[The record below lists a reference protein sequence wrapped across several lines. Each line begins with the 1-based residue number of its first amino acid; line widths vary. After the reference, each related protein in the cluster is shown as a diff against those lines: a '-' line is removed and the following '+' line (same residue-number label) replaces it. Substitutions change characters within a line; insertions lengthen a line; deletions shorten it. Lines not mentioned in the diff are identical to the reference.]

1 MAKHITLEGLQAVL
15 QLVKQD
21 VQAVDAKIDGIQVP
35 SIEVLSIIKK
45 DINTNSTNISTI
57 QESLNTVQTDLTEI
71 KKIIKDSGVTA
82 SSDWNDITNKPDF
95 ADTLSLNDNKLK
107 LLGNKTNEMS
117 SVDIT
122 TTDDINNILNSIE

>member
-1 MAKHITLEGLQAVL
+1 MSKIVTT
-15 QLVKQD
+15 
-21 VQAVDAKIDGIQVP
+21 DAL
-35 SIEVLSIIKK
+35 SEVLSIIKRS
-45 DINTNSTNISTI
+45 INTNSTNISAI
-57 QESLNTVQTDLTEI
+57 QNSLNTVQTDLSDI
-71 KKIIKDSGVTA
+71 KQAIKDFGVTA

-122 TTDDINNILNSIE
+122 TADDINNILSNIE

>member
-1 MAKHITLEGLQAVL
+1 MSKIVTT
-15 QLVKQD
+15 
-21 VQAVDAKIDGIQVP
+21 DAL
-35 SIEVLSIIKK
+35 SEVLSIIKRS
-45 DINTNSTNISTI
+45 INTNSTNISAI
-57 QESLNTVQTDLTEI
+57 QNSLNTVQTDLSEI
-71 KKIIKDSGVTA
+71 KQVIKDSGVTA

-122 TTDDINNILNSIE
+122 TTDDINNILSNIE

>member
-1 MAKHITLEGLQAVL
+1 MSNKVVTT
-15 QLVKQD
+15 
-21 VQAVDAKIDGIQVP
+21 DAL
-35 SIEVLSIIKK
+35 SEVLNIIKK

-71 KKIIKDSGVTA
+71 KKIIKDSSVTA
-82 SSDWNDITNKPDF
+82 SYDWNDITNKPDF

-107 LLGNKTNEMS
+107 LLGNKTSEMS

>member
-1 MAKHITLEGLQAVL
+1 M
-15 QLVKQD
+15 
-21 VQAVDAKIDGIQVP
+21 
-35 SIEVLSIIKK
+35 
-45 DINTNSTNISTI
+45 
-57 QESLNTVQTDLTEI
+57 
-71 KKIIKDSGVTA
+71 TA

-107 LLGNKTNEMS
+107 LLGNKTSEMS

>member
-1 MAKHITLEGLQAVL
+1 MSKIVTT
-15 QLVKQD
+15 
-21 VQAVDAKIDGIQVP
+21 DAL
-35 SIEVLSIIKK
+35 SEVLGIIKRS
-45 DINTNSTNISTI
+45 INTNSTNISAI
-57 QESLNTVQTDLTEI
+57 QNSLNTVQADLSDI
-71 KKIIKDSGVTA
+71 KQAIKDSGVTA

-122 TTDDINNILNSIE
+122 TTDDINNILNNIE

>member
-1 MAKHITLEGLQAVL
+1 MSKIVTT
-15 QLVKQD
+15 
-21 VQAVDAKIDGIQVP
+21 DAL
-35 SIEVLSIIKK
+35 SEVLSIIKRS
-45 DINTNSTNISTI
+45 INTNSTNISAI
-57 QESLNTVQTDLTEI
+57 QNSLNTVQTDLSEI
-71 KKIIKDSGVTA
+71 KQAIKDFGVTA

-122 TTDDINNILNSIE
+122 TADDINNILSNIE

>member
-1 MAKHITLEGLQAVL
+1 MSNKVVTTNAL
-15 QLVKQD
+15 
-21 VQAVDAKIDGIQVP
+21 
-35 SIEVLSIIKK
+35 SEVLSIIKK

-57 QESLNTVQTDLTEI
+57 QESLNTVQTDLTKI

-107 LLGNKTNEMS
+107 LLGNKTSEMS